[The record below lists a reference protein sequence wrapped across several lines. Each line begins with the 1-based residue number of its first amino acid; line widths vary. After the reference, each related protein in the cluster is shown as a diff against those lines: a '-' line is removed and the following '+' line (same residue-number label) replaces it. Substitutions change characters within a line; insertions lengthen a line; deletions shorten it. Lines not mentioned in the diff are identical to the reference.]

1 MKNSEGLHIA
11 RFRWKEKV
19 RWGVVEGKQVYA
31 LSGDLYASPKRG
43 RALCVLPDVRLL
55 APLEPTNKVVGIA
68 VNYGDRAGRDG
79 PGLFMKPPGTNIAHL
94 DRIVY
99 PRICTRVVHEA
110 EMGIVIGKKA
120 RKVSPK
126 KGLDYVL
133 GYTCV
138 NDVSAVDMTTS
149 DVGAGTSMRV
159 KYFDTFCPIGPV
171 IATGLDGDNLRLQC
185 RVNGKTEVDAST
197 SQMLWNVG
205 ELVAWVS
212 EVMTLNPGDVL
223 SSACPGYGDIKAGDT
238 VEVEVEGIGVLRNKV
253 VAEQGTTLHPKR
265 AAKG

>member
-1 MKNSEGLHIA
+1 MDSSKGLHIA
-11 RFRWKEKV
+11 RFRWNDKV
-19 RWGVVEGKQVYA
+19 RWGVVEGNKVHA
-31 LSGDLYASPKRG
+31 LSGDLYTAPRRG
-43 RALCVLPDVRLL
+43 RALCALSDVRLL

-79 PGLFMKPPGTNIAHL
+79 PGIFMKQPGTNIGHL
-94 DRIVY
+94 DPITY
-99 PRICTRVVHEA
+99 HRICTRVVHEA
-110 EMGIVIGKKA
+110 ELGIVIGKTA

-126 KGLDYVL
+126 KGMDYVL

-159 KYFDTFCPIGPV
+159 KQFDTFCPMGPV
-171 IATGLDGDNLRLQC
+171 IATGLDGDNLRILC

-205 ELVAWVS
+205 YLVAWVS
-212 EVMTLNPGDVL
+212 EVMALNPGDII
-223 SSACPGYGDIKAGDT
+223 SSACPGYGDIKVRDT
-238 VEVEVEGIGVLRNKV
+238 VEVEIEGIGVLRNRV
-253 VAEQGTTLHPKR
+253 VADR
-265 AAKG
+265 